1 MKTFG
6 QRLRELR
13 RAKGLSQR
21 ALADRVAVNFTY
33 LSRCET
39 GTLDFGQFPSE
50 DLIRRLAAALEADE
64 DELLILAKKVPPIIR
79 ERVFER
85 PEAFSKLA
93 RLDDAMLDRVMAQVN
108 RLERK
113 AN

>member
-1 MKTFG
+1 VKTFG
-6 QRLRELR
+6 ERLRELR
-13 RAKGLSQR
+13 RARGLSQR
-21 ALADRVAVNFTY
+21 ALAERVGVGFSY
-33 LSRCET
+33 ISRCET
-39 GTLDFGQFPSE
+39 GTLDFGQYPSE
-50 DLIRRLAAALEADE
+50 ELICRLAAALDADE
-64 DELLILAKKVPPIIR
+64 DELLILAKKVPPTIR